1 VAATNSSAATSKK
14 AFILLTILTLAVLA
28 IFSISCG
35 SSDENNGGSEETT
48 TGGDTTGITDTSIQV
63 GSIIPT
69 SGLAA
74 IYGGGFGAGMQ
85 AYFSYVNDQGGIYG
99 RKIELTIEDS
109 AGSAP
114 TATEDARYLI
124 DKVHVFAV
132 LGDMGDEVDSAL
144 KQLLDENNVL
154 DLFLL
159 AGAKEFVE
167 PAQPTRYV
175 AQPTYELE
183 GKVWG
188 TYIAQNYDGKKIGIL
203 AQNDA
208 TGKEMEQGAKD
219 EIDALGANV
228 ETTTEYYDASVTD
241 VTSQC
246 QRLKAANIDGL
257 FFFGTALPAASMIK
271 TVRETL
277 SWDVPMAM
285 NESAGA
291 QLLAPLAGAP
301 NMDGMVSMTIAD
313 LPSSEKTPFYN
324 EWKPVFDKYANNPPP
339 GAWDALGPT
348 GLLVAQT
355 FVGILK
361 MVGPDLTRENFMKA
375 ADSICKYQVDSSQP
389 PQSTSPTDH
398 SLVEAMILTKASLDS
413 SVKEGIVFTPFGDF
427 TSFEST
433 PDCTPWKMPAGAKD
447 QPGPD
452 LGVY

>member
-1 VAATNSSAATSKK
+1 MARDSGKK
-14 AFILLTILTLAVLA
+14 VLILTILTLVVSA
-28 IFSISCG
+28 IFIASCG
-35 SSDENNGGSEETT
+35 GEENEPGGGGTT
-48 TGGDTTGITDTSIQV
+48 IAGDRTGVTDTSIEV
-63 GSIIPT
+63 GTIVPT

-74 IYGGGFGAGMQ
+74 IYGGGYAAGLQ
-85 AYFSYVNDQGGIYG
+85 AYFNWVNDQGGVYG
-99 RKIELTIEDS
+99 RKINLTIEDS

-154 DLFLL
+154 DLFLM

-167 PAQPTRYV
+167 PVQKNRYV

-183 GKVWG
+183 GEIWG
-188 TYIAQNYDGKKIGIL
+188 TYIAKNYDGKKIGIL

-208 TGKEMEQGAKD
+208 TGKEMEAGAKE
-219 EIDALGANV
+219 EIENEGAKV
-228 ETTTEYYDASVTD
+228 DTTTEYYDASVTD

-271 TVRETL
+271 TVRSTL

-291 QLLAPLAGAP
+291 QLLAPLAGAE
-301 NMDGMVSMTIAD
+301 NMDGMMSSTLAD
-313 LPSSEKTPFYN
+313 LPSNEKTSFYD
-324 EWKPVFDKYANNPPP
+324 EWGPIFQQYAENPPP

-348 GLLVAQT
+348 GVTVGQA

-361 MVGPDLTRENFMKA
+361 MVGPDLTRENFIKA
-375 ADSICKYQVDSSQP
+375 ADNICKYQQDPSMP
-389 PQSTSPTDH
+389 PQTTSPTDH
-398 SLVEAMILTKASLDS
+398 NLVEAMILTKAHLDS
-413 SVKEGIVFTPFGDF
+413 SVKEGLVFAPYGDMI
-427 TSFEST
+427 SFEST
-433 PDCTPWKMPAGAKD
+433 PECSPWKMPPDAKN

-452 LGVY
+452 MGAY